1 MSFFPESAAEGQTEV
16 EILVANEI
24 GGNYYTLYLQKM
36 TLKQC

>member
-1 MSFFPESAAEGQTEV
+1 MSFFPEFAAGGQTEV

-36 TLKQC
+36 RLKQC